1 MRIGLFTDTYPP
13 HINGVSTSIDMLKRA
28 LEKKNHIVYVVT
40 INDSATKYDY
50 DEENRVLRIPGIPTG
65 IYNYRLSQ
73 IYPLKVV
80 NQIKGWQ
87 LDVIHSHTEFS
98 IGTFARLFAKQYNIP
113 LIHTYHTWYE
123 DYVYY
128 LTKGHVEKASK
139 KVVEYLTKF
148 YCDTTATELIVPT
161 KKIYDLF
168 RQKYKFEKNINIIPT
183 GIEVERFFPEKID
196 KRKVNE
202 IKKRFGI
209 GRKDFVIIFVGRLA
223 SEKNIEFILDT
234 QREVIKKYPNIK
246 LLIVGDGPERTS
258 YEQYAIELGIAKNT
272 IFTGKAP
279 WSEIPYYYNTADLF
293 ITASKTETQG
303 LTVLEAMASEVVP
316 IVINDEA
323 FTSTVID
330 NLNGRIFNAKEEA
343 LKYIIELYENRKERE
358 YLGRQAK
365 ISAER
370 CGTKYFAE
378 SALDVYQRAISEKK
392 NNKNI
397 ISKIIAKIRG
407 DK

>member
-28 LEKKNHIVYVVT
+28 LEKKNYIVYVVT

-50 DEENRVLRIPGIPTG
+50 DEESRVLRIPGIPTG

-80 NQIKGWQ
+80 NQIKSWK

-202 IKKRFGI
+202 IKKRYGI
-209 GRKDFVIIFVGRLA
+209 GRRDFVIIFVGRLA
-223 SEKNIEFILDT
+223 SEKNIEFILNT
-234 QREVIKKYPNIK
+234 QKEIIKKHPNIK
-246 LLIVGDGPERTS
+246 LLIVGDGPEKSS
-258 YEQYAIELGIAKNT
+258 YKQYALELGIAKNT

-279 WSEIPYYYNTADLF
+279 WCEIPYYYNAADLF
-293 ITASKTETQG
+293 ITASKSETQG
-303 LTVLEAMASEVVP
+303 LTVLEAMAAKVVP
-316 IVINDEA
+316 LVINDEA

-330 NLNGRIFNAKEEA
+330 NFNGRIFNTKEEA
-343 LKYIIELYENRKERE
+343 VQYIIELYEDSKTRE

-378 SALDVYQRAISEKK
+378 AALDVYQRAINEKK